1 MPKKGLLQL
10 KKELQQERWTSD
22 GMTQE
27 EVGEVLGMK
36 RQQVDKVEKLALR
49 KLKSRINR
57 LYKKEDLL

>member
-1 MPKKGLLQL
+1 MKKALREL
-10 KKELQQERWTSD
+10 KKEPQQERWTSD

-57 LYKKEDLL
+57 LYKKEDFL

>member
-57 LYKKEDLL
+57 LYKKEDFL

>member
-1 MPKKGLLQL
+1 
-10 KKELQQERWTSD
+10 
-22 GMTQE
+22 MTQE

-57 LYKKEDLL
+57 LYKKEDFL

>member
-1 MPKKGLLQL
+1 MKKELREL
-10 KKELQQERWTSD
+10 KKEPQQERWTSD

-57 LYKKEDLL
+57 LYKKEDFL

>member
-1 MPKKGLLQL
+1 MPKKGLPQS
-10 KKELQQERWTSD
+10 KKEPQQERWTSD

-57 LYKKEDLL
+57 LYKKEDFL

>member
-1 MPKKGLLQL
+1 MKKVSQ
-10 KKELQQERWTSD
+10 ESANENTQERRD

-27 EVGEVLGMK
+27 EVGNVLGMK
-36 RQQVDKVEKLALR
+36 RQQVDKIEKLALR

>member
-1 MPKKGLLQL
+1 MPKKESPQL
-10 KKELQQERWTSD
+10 KKEPQQERWTSD

-57 LYKKEDLL
+57 LYKKEDFL

>member
-1 MPKKGLLQL
+1 MPKKVSQESR
-10 KKELQQERWTSD
+10 KKDVQERWTSD

-27 EVGEVLGMK
+27 EVGNVLGMK
-36 RQQVDKVEKLALR
+36 RQQVDKIEKLALR